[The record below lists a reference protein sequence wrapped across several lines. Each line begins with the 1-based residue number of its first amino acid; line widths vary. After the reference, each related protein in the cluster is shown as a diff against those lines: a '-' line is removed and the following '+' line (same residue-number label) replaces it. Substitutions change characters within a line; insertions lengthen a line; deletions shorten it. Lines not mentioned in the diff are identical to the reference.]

1 MRLFKRKKT
10 GVVDRAIETLERAI
24 KGVSD
29 LPLGKE
35 YLPQRAERIDPYTSS
50 ILNLVKEMYEK
61 GFRGEYYGRIA
72 KILSDS
78 IGILNKGIREGN
90 EVYVKGQLLQNIYK
104 LEDLK
109 YSSKKKKRNR
119 AIFLILPIII
129 TSLIMVN
136 EITVISGRVVN
147 PSSISIVNLIFSGL
161 VITLI
166 YFLYTKLK

>member
-1 MRLFKRKKT
+1 MGLFRKKIDPI
-10 GVVDRAIETLERAI
+10 DRAIEVLERAI
-24 KGVSD
+24 KGVSG
-29 LPLGKE
+29 LPPGKE
-35 YLPQRAERIDPYTSS
+35 YLSQRAERIEPYTSS

-78 IGILNKGIREGN
+78 IGILNKGISEGN
-90 EVYVKGQLLQNIYK
+90 EVYVKGQLLQNLYK

-109 YSSKKKKRNR
+109 YSSKKKKGRS
-119 AIFLILPIII
+119 IFLILPIII

-147 PSSISIVNLIFSGL
+147 PSSVSLINLIFSGL
-161 VITLI
+161 VITLL
-166 YFLYTKLK
+166 YFLYTKSK

>member
-1 MRLFKRKKT
+1 
-10 GVVDRAIETLERAI
+10 
-24 KGVSD
+24 
-29 LPLGKE
+29 
-35 YLPQRAERIDPYTSS
+35 
-50 ILNLVKEMYEK
+50 MYEK

-78 IGILNKGIREGN
+78 IGILNKGGIIEGN